1 MFCPNCG
8 TQLDDSMRFC
18 PECGERIAPSPAPAQ
33 QAQNPEQPL
42 RSTFAASAQQ
52 TQNSEQTVRSTFAAP
67 AQPVQS
73 TFEPPVPPVQN
84 PEQPAQRTFEPPAEP
99 YAEPAPKKPKKKLGL
114 IIGIA
119 AALVVV
125 AAAVLLIVLLEQNRV
140 KRYNE
145 GVTLLEENRYS
156 EAEEIFSDLGSY
168 ADSEDLY
175 AYAKRGTAY
184 EKALAA
190 MKRGNYREAY
200 NTFAADPDFRD
211 ARKYGNECQA
221 RLDLADAE
229 ALYGQGEYEN
239 ALAILNEMYK
249 IDTEGL
255 LTAETDA
262 LSENCRNRILFKEA
276 KALYESGDYAQA
288 YRIFED
294 NALDDIEGAAEIRN
308 ECKRQVGYQTIVDLM
323 NNGGFREALDLL
335 NSETGE
341 GMPDRDERLTECR
354 NRVTYED
361 ADQALKSGHNY
372 DAYVG
377 FRSLGSFEDAAERA
391 KKCIVTTPRTG
402 ETYHNGNYKSSS
414 VTLTITPPSDGT
426 NNYLKLYA
434 MDNGKE
440 TLVACAFFRSG
451 ERVTLKIP
459 AGSYRI
465 KIAYSS
471 GDWFG
476 ETDMFGDNGTYQRLK
491 IDGADTFKLTKG
503 SWTLTLR
510 QKVSNGNVGTTSE
523 NRNNF

>member
-8 TQLDDSMRFC
+8 TKLDDSMRFC

-33 QAQNPEQPL
+33 QAQNHGQQL

-52 TQNSEQTVRSTFAAP
+52 TQNPEQTVRSTFAPP
-67 AQPVQS
+67 AQPVQR

-84 PEQPAQRTFEPPAEP
+84 PEQPMQSTFAPPVP
-99 YAEPAPKKPKKKLGL
+99 PVAEPAPKKPKKKLGL

-175 AYAKRGTAY
+175 DYAKRGVAY
-184 EKALAA
+184 ENALAA
-190 MKRGNYREAY
+190 MKRGSYREAY
-200 NTFAADPDFRD
+200 DTFAADPDFRD
-211 ARKYGNECQA
+211 AQKYGNECRA
-221 RLDLADAE
+221 RLDLAEAE
-229 ALYGQGEYEN
+229 TLYKQGKYKD
-239 ALAILNEMYK
+239 ALAILDGMYK
-249 IDTEGL
+249 VDTEGL

-262 LSENCRNRILFKEA
+262 LSENCRNRILFDEA

-335 NSETGE
+335 KSEAGE
-341 GMPDRDERLTECR
+341 GMPDRNERLTECR

-361 ADQALKSGHNY
+361 ADQSLKSGHNY

-391 KKCIVTTPRTG
+391 KKCVVATPRTG
-402 ETYHNGNYKSSS
+402 ETYHNSSYRNS
-414 VTLTITPPSDGT
+414 AVTLTITPPSDGT

-510 QKVSNGNVGTTSE
+510 QKVSNGNVETSSE